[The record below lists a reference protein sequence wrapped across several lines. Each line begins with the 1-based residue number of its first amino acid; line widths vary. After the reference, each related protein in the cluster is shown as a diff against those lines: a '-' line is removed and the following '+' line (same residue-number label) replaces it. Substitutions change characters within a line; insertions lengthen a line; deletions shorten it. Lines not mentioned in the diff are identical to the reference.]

1 MHKWCVNMDIYRLKI
16 TFHIKVVLFL
26 CQHKKSD
33 FAEPA
38 IHKYQLVIINKRRRM
53 ITSVIHK
60 TAYVS
65 KHIRV
70 LLVFNYKIS

>member
-1 MHKWCVNMDIYRLKI
+1 MDIYRLKI

-38 IHKYQLVIINKRRRM
+38 IHKYQLVIINKKEENDN
-53 ITSVIHK
+53 INNSQDSLCIK
-60 TAYVS
+60 TYQR
-65 KHIRV
+65 I
-70 LLVFNYKIS
+70 IGI